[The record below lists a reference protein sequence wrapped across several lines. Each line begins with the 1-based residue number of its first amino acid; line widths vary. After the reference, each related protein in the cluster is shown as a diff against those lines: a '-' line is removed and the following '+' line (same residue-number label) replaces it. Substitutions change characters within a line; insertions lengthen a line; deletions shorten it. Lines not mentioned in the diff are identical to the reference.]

1 MVHVPALPDL
11 TIAREE
17 PLDCARDGGT
27 LAVLLAP
34 GDDAGTIA
42 EAYGLD
48 LAVVARARS
57 VGAARTSH
65 TIHLPPFLGDD
76 PWAGR
81 PRTIALVGIGDGGP
95 AELRDAG
102 LAAGRAARG
111 TPHLAVAPGRALDPG
126 RTAALVEGLLL
137 SAYRMPRRGVPDE
150 DAKAP
155 CPAITLSGEPT
166 ELDRARAAVWGTFVA
181 RTLAATPS
189 NEKNPGWL
197 AEQVVALVAAEDDP
211 RLTAEVHDQAWLE
224 EHGLGAILAV
234 GGGSATPPRLVT
246 VRHRGAEGAPTVLVG
261 KGITFDTGGLSLKP
275 REGMVTM
282 KTDMSGAAVVLA
294 TVLAAARAAL
304 PVHLVGVLPLAENA
318 IGAASYRPGDVVRT
332 FDGTTVEVR
341 NTDAEGRMVLA
352 DALAWARAEYR
363 PRVLLD
369 VATLTGAATLGL
381 GRGHGALFASDDH
394 LAATLADAGARA
406 GEPLWHMPLV
416 EDYRDS
422 LRSPVADLVHIAND
436 DRVRA
441 GAVVA
446 ALFLQHFAG
455 DTPWAHL
462 DIAGPGR
469 SGSATPE
476 LGNQA
481 PTGFAVRALVDW
493 LASA

>member
-1 MVHVPALPDL
+1 VEFTIKQISPVAETADCIVLPVLGDTLAPVGHEFDTTCNGLFSRLIAAGDLAAKAGSTLSVPLAIEAGPKKALLVQFGPDAKIKQIREGL
-11 TIAREE
+11 RAAAKALVAGNAVSATVFIDLGIKKTETETIAHEAALALVTESYRFDRFKSK
-17 PLDCARDGGT
+17 PDPAAKLQTVA
-27 LAVLLAP
+27 LAVAKKSEV
-34 GDDAGTIA
+34 DKA
-42 EAYGLD
+42 E
-48 LAVVARARS
+48 
-57 VGAARTSH
+57 
-65 TIHLPPFLGDD
+65 
-76 PWAGR
+76 
-81 PRTIALVGIGDGGP
+81 
-95 AELRDAG
+95 AG
-102 LAAGRAARG
+102 LARGRAIGHGIETTKDLANLPG
-111 TPHLAVAPGRALDPG
+111 NVCTPSYLATVASSMAQEFKFKCQIIERAEMEALGMGAFLAVAKGSTEAPKLIVLEYKG
-126 RTAALVEGLLL
+126 
-137 SAYRMPRRGVPDE
+137 
-150 DAKAP
+150 AK
-155 CPAITLSGEPT
+155 G
-166 ELDRARAAVWGTFVA
+166 
-181 RTLAATPS
+181 
-189 NEKNPGWL
+189 K
-197 AEQVVALVAAEDDP
+197 
-211 RLTAEVHDQAWLE
+211 
-224 EHGLGAILAV
+224 
-234 GGGSATPPRLVT
+234 
-246 VRHRGAEGAPTVLVG
+246 PTVLVG